1 MNGYA
6 IGLIIEGALALVL
19 IVALIA
25 VCVKAKK
32 ARAAAQATEEAALAE
47 VAAAAV
53 PVPAAVP
60 EGEDVVSFAANDRS
74 FSEAYAT
81 LNEEQKRYFIL
92 LREYALHKQNATETR
107 TSRGVVIR
115 SDKKI
120 ILKLIIRRGI
130 VVAAFKLEN
139 DLLRDYR
146 RNSEA
151 AGAFRLKETELYIE
165 SENALET
172 ACGMV
177 DLMLQQYA
185 REREEAIRRRRAR
198 QAARR
203 AKKRAER
210 LRAAQAKQ
218 DAAEAPAEEAADPA
232 EEAAEPAEAEA
243 YAGPAAEPAEAEA
256 PDGEQ
261 TAREE

>member
-1 MNGYA
+1 M
-6 IGLIIEGALALVL
+6 
-19 IVALIA
+19 
-25 VCVKAKK
+25 
-32 ARAAAQATEEAALAE
+32 
-47 VAAAAV
+47 
-53 PVPAAVP
+53 
-60 EGEDVVSFAANDRS
+60 
-74 FSEAYAT
+74 
-81 LNEEQKRYFIL
+81 
-92 LREYALHKQNATETR
+92 
-107 TSRGVVIR
+107 
-115 SDKKI
+115 
-120 ILKLIIRRGI
+120 
-130 VVAAFKLEN
+130 AAFKLEN
-139 DLLRDYR
+139 DLLREYR

-210 LRAAQAKQ
+210 LRAAQAEQ
-218 DAAEAPAEEAADPA
+218 DAAEAPAEAEAYAEPA
-232 EEAAEPAEAEA
+232 EEA
-243 YAGPAAEPAEAEA
+243 AEA